1 MIKVEYNSIGGI
13 IMTIGE
19 RFTFIRKQNN
29 ISANKLS
36 KALGIDPSTISK
48 IENDS
53 AMPSIQLLQKFCNY
67 FDISLSAFFTPLDK
81 PTTAAEPLS
90 IYEIDALTPELKE
103 LIKSARDL
111 SPEQLIKLTE
121 FIESMK

>member
-1 MIKVEYNSIGGI
+1 MIKVEYYSIGGI

-19 RFTFIRKQNN
+19 RFIFIRKQNN

-53 AMPSIQLLQKFCNY
+53 AMPSIQLLQKFCNF
-67 FDISLSAFFTPLDK
+67 FDISLSAFFRPFDNSAGVTEEQLTYKYDM
-81 PTTAAEPLS
+81 
-90 IYEIDALTPELKE
+90 LTPELIE
-103 LIKSARDL
+103 LIKSVRDL
-111 SPEQLIKLTE
+111 SPEQLIKLNE
-121 FIESMK
+121 FIKIMK